1 MRRLA
6 IALMIAL
13 LPLRGWVG
21 DAMAMEMAAATLE
34 QPAQAIESGAV
45 HTHDSRFAA
54 DLDTQAAMHA
64 DCPGHADS
72 HAETAQT
79 SSNCGSCAACQI
91 CHAVALA
98 PSFPHLAP
106 APLSAERP
114 RTAGPDFASADRAQG
129 IKPPIS

>member
-34 QPAQAIESGAV
+34 QPAQATGLGAV
-45 HTHDSRFAA
+45 HTHDSRTAA
-54 DLDTQAAMHA
+54 DFDAQTAMHA

-98 PSFPHLAP
+98 PSLPHLAP
-106 APLSAERP
+106 GPMSAERP
-114 RTAGPDFASADRAQG
+114 PTAGPDFASADRAQG

>member
-1 MRRLA
+1 MRRLV
-6 IALMIAL
+6 IVLMIAL
-13 LPLRGWVG
+13 LPLRGLVG

-34 QPAQAIESGAV
+34 QPAQAIEAGAV
-45 HTHDSRFAA
+45 YTHGSKATADFDTENAA
-54 DLDTQAAMHA
+54 HA

-72 HAETAQT
+72 PTETAQA
-79 SSNCGSCAACQI
+79 SSDCGTCAACQI

-114 RTAGPDFASADRAQG
+114 PTAGPDFASADRAQG